1 MHLIIHRFS
10 TFGKGEINIKNI
22 GVQIEHQQE
31 LIDLFKFIIIAI
43 VALFIWGIIRGI
55 QKQRQY
61 DAIPV
66 PDFPQTSKDG
76 TKLIRTMEFTL
87 SGVNHVHDGSDPQ
100 KVINRNMKGQWLTL
114 QADPKN
120 KHDGTAVKVLYN
132 GQYIGWLPAS
142 NISLSERDVKNMIF
156 KRLTHG
162 LEVLARF
169 EHTTYIQVGGWD
181 LDENDPRIDKYQ
193 FTSAVITCAIYE
205 LPGGRYPK

>member
-1 MHLIIHRFS
+1 M
-10 TFGKGEINIKNI
+10 
-22 GVQIEHQQE
+22 
-31 LIDLFKFIIIAI
+31 FKFIIIAI

-100 KVINRNMKGQWLTL
+100 KVIKPGMKGQWLTL
-114 QADPKN
+114 QADSKN
-120 KHDGTAVKVLYN
+120 KYDETAVKVLYN
-132 GQYIGWLPAS
+132 GQYIGWLPQS
-142 NISLSERDVKNMIF
+142 NISLDESKAKQMIF
-156 KRLTHG
+156 KRLCHG
-162 LEVLARF
+162 MEVLARLD
-169 EHTTYIQVGGWD
+169 HTTYSQVGGWD

>member
-1 MHLIIHRFS
+1 MKSLCTLIVI
-10 TFGKGEINIKNI
+10 
-22 GVQIEHQQE
+22 V
-31 LIDLFKFIIIAI
+31 I
-43 VALFIWGIIRGI
+43 VALFIWGIVKGSRE
-55 QKQRQY
+55 QRQY
-61 DAIPV
+61 DAIPI

-76 TKLIRTMEFTL
+76 TKLMRTMEFTL

-120 KHDGTAVKVLYN
+120 KYDETAVKVLYN

-142 NISLSERDVKNMIF
+142 DVFSKNMIF

-169 EHTTYIQVGGWD
+169 EHTTFIQVGGWD
-181 LDENDPRIDKYQ
+181 LDENDPKLSDYE
-193 FTSAVITCAIYE
+193 FTSAVITCAVYE
-205 LPGGRYPK
+205 LPNGRYPK